1 MIPTLAEIKTNLGDA
16 LQYMRFNGAQITQ
29 TTVNTEVFWKSFFA
43 AVLCIPG
50 TIYLTISQPLEPEPT
65 VDLFALFLIDS
76 LFYVISWIAYPIM
89 MHLLLVLHKK
99 ENLFGQFIIHFN
111 WLQVWQL
118 LAFTLLFFVLQT
130 NYLPD
135 SLGAF
140 LYLIILL
147 YVLMAQAYM
156 TKITLETGWFS
167 ATAFVLF
174 YIILGQ
180 AILTLNQ
187 DMMYL

>member
-50 TIYLTISQPLEPEPT
+50 TIYLTIAQPLEPEPT

-76 LFYVISWIAYPIM
+76 LFYIINWIAYPVM
-89 MHLLLVLHKK
+89 MHLLLLLHKK
-99 ENLFGQFIIHFN
+99 EGRFGLFIIHYN
-111 WLQVWQL
+111 WLQVWQSL
-118 LAFTLLFFVLQT
+118 VFVGLFFILQT
-130 NYLPD
+130 DLLPAALASFV
-135 SLGAF
+135 SLIS
-140 LYLIILL
+140 LIYILA
-147 YVLMAQAYM
+147 AQAHM
-156 TKITLETGWFS
+156 TRTTLETGWFAAS
-167 ATAFVLF
+167 AFVIFNIVLA
-174 YIILGQ
+174 Q
-180 AILTLNQ
+180 AIHALNQ